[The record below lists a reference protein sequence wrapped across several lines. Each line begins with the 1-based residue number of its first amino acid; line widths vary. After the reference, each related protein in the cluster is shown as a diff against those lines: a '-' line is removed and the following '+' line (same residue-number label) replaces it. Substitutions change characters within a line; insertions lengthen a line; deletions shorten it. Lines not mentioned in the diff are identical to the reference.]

1 MTSLIDGRV
10 RKDSLRVEAYGTV
23 DECNAFVGQAIVV
36 LKQYQGLFQDM
47 IDDLLRIQH
56 QLFDAGADLA
66 RKEQQDTPYRI
77 SEQQV
82 TSLEQL
88 IDRYDSESPALRQ
101 FVLPGGSDAA
111 AILHICRVVARRAER
126 RVVSL
131 SLAEAMNEEVRR
143 YLNRLSDLFFAL
155 ARACNAR
162 LHINDVE
169 YKPKSE

>member
-1 MTSLIDGRV
+1 MTSLVDGRV

-23 DECNAFVGQAIVV
+23 DECNAFVGQAIVI
-36 LKQYQGLFQDM
+36 LQQYKGLFQDM

-66 RKEQQDTPYRI
+66 RKEQNDSPYRI
-77 SEQQV
+77 GGQQV

-88 IDRYDSESPALRQ
+88 IDRYDSESPVLRQ
-101 FVLPGGSDAA
+101 FVLPGGSDAS

-131 SLAEAMNEEVRR
+131 SAAEAMNEDVRR

-162 LHINDVE
+162 LNINDVE
-169 YKPKSE
+169 YKPNIE